1 MFFSAKKNLVIVL
14 TIVCSSGIFGLD
26 LTDLSYNL
34 ADKFYS
40 LTGNYEGTTGF
51 RSLLIPSGGR
61 AESLGNAYTGL
72 ADDISYIDFNPAASS
87 ILENTEISLFH
98 NSWIADSAMETIAAT
113 TRIKNLGLGGKISC
127 FYVPFSEYDSFGTK
141 SSSNYY
147 TETTAVFNVSHNFH
161 PGYIFKGLAVGSNI
175 KFSWRGMPDYSD
187 KTTGKTISGSG
198 LEQSA
203 LAFMA
208 DIGIITQ
215 FNFFK
220 FYNSRESNCRAGVS
234 FSNLGAAIT
243 GFGGSI
249 KFDDPLTTSA
259 GIGFSYKPLRPLTFS
274 FEFRQPFDISA
285 LDEYQIFYAGT
296 GFCADITSYFSILC
310 GFQLKG
316 ANPRFSLG
324 SEFEIFKMR
333 FNLNYSLDLT
343 SSLNPINRISVSAKI
358 KLGDKGRKEIRL
370 KVDELY
376 SYGLSLYAERK
387 YDEAIIA
394 WQEALKLDK
403 YFDPAREA
411 IEIASQ
417 YSSMLKLIQDLT
429 DYNNEQE

>member
-1 MFFSAKKNLVIVL
+1 MFFSAKKFYIFVL
-14 TIVCSSGIFGLD
+14 ISVCTSSLFGLD

-72 ADDISYIDFNPAASS
+72 SDDISYIDFNPAASS

-98 NSWIADSAMETIAAT
+98 NSWIADSAMETLAAT

-127 FYVPFSEYDSFGTK
+127 FYVPFSEYDAFGTK
-141 SSSNYY
+141 NSSSYY
-147 TETTAVFNVSHNFH
+147 TETTAAFNASYNFH
-161 PGYIFKGLAVGSNI
+161 PGYLFKGLAVGTNI

-187 KTTGKTISGSG
+187 KTTGKTVSGSG

-203 LAFMA
+203 LAFMT

-215 FNFFK
+215 FNLFK
-220 FYNSRESNCRAGVS
+220 FYNSREANCRAGIS

-243 GFGGSI
+243 GFGNSI
-249 KFDDPLTTSA
+249 ILDDALTSSA
-259 GIGFSYKPLRPLTFS
+259 GIGFSYKPIRPLTFT

-285 LDEYQIFYAGT
+285 FDEYQMFYAGT
-296 GFCADITSYFSILC
+296 GLCADITGYFAILC

-343 SSLNPINRISVSAKI
+343 SSLNPVNRISVSAKI
-358 KLGDKGRKEIRL
+358 KLGDKGRKEKRS

-376 SYGLSLYAERK
+376 SYGISLYAERK
-387 YDEAIIA
+387 YDQAIAA
-394 WQEALKLDK
+394 WEEALRLDK
-403 YFDPAREA
+403 YFDPARSA
-411 IEIASQ
+411 IEIASR
-417 YSSMLKLIQDLT
+417 YHTMLESIQSLS
-429 DYNNEQE
+429 DYESEQE